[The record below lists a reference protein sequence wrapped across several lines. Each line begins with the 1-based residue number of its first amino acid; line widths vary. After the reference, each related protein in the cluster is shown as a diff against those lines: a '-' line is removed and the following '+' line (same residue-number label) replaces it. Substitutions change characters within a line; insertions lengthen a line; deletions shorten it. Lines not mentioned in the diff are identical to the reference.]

1 MLGRPASEKRRGTKS
16 REVGAP
22 SVPRALWG
30 FGPRHQVG
38 RGCIK
43 APPVA
48 FRAGWVW
55 VTGWNE
61 YGGRCPTGSAVR
73 LRADLSTCSKRGLCW
88 PRASRNGELHWAGG
102 SVVTVS

>member
-61 YGGRCPTGSAVR
+61 YGGRCPTGQRCDFGPICQLAVSEGCAGR
-73 LRADLSTCSKRGLCW
+73 EPAGMASLTGLVDQW
-88 PRASRNGELHWAGG
+88 
-102 SVVTVS
+102 

>member
-38 RGCIK
+38 RGYIK

-55 VTGWNE
+55 VTAGTNTTAALPDRV
-61 YGGRCPTGSAVR
+61 GGAT
-73 LRADLSTCSKRGLCW
+73 
-88 PRASRNGELHWAGG
+88 AGRF
-102 SVVTVS
+102 VNLQ

>member
-38 RGCIK
+38 RGYIK

-55 VTGWNE
+55 VTAGTNTA
-61 YGGRCPTGSAVR
+61 GVARQGRRCDCGPICQLAVSEGCAGREPAGMASLTGLV
-73 LRADLSTCSKRGLCW
+73 DQW
-88 PRASRNGELHWAGG
+88 
-102 SVVTVS
+102 